1 MPVKKTTIQK
11 GALWKRNPPPYTRI
25 DVGIR
30 RHVRILFENGIE
42 TCESCEGG
50 KGHAFPEPTVCFF
63 GGYGEGFR
71 ALAIAME
78 HGLKVFELRRIY
90 QILDGEP
97 NGPYWTMTF
106 IL

>member
-1 MPVKKTTIQK
+1 MPATKTTIQK
-11 GALWKRNPPPYTRI
+11 GAQWKRNPPLYMRI
-25 DVGIR
+25 DAGIR

-63 GGYGEGFR
+63 GGHGEGFR
-71 ALAIAME
+71 ALGIALE

-97 NGPYWTMTF
+97 NGPYWAMTF
-106 IL
+106 VL